1 MIIHR
6 MTMLTENDSSEHLL
20 AKIFSMYFFYNKIQK
35 HRYIF
40 HLTFVHI
47 KIYTLRIK
55 SIKLDPAVWLH
66 VMMVKRGLNESFA
79 TVSMFTHSAIASLNN
94 LEMMVYNYV
103 IKNRDK
109 VMYMTIRELAD
120 AAGVST
126 TTILR
131 FCRKL
136 NCAG

>member
-1 MIIHR
+1 M
-6 MTMLTENDSSEHLL
+6 
-20 AKIFSMYFFYNKIQK
+20 FS
-35 HRYIF
+35 
-40 HLTFVHI
+40 
-47 KIYTLRIK
+47 
-55 SIKLDPAVWLH
+55 
-66 VMMVKRGLNESFA
+66 
-79 TVSMFTHSAIASLNN
+79 HSAIASLNN

-136 NCAG
+136 NCDGYSEFRVRFKLYLSRTSRSRRILVPVKLSASLKA